1 MSRVRSTALSIALLS
16 WAPEAYAQLAAGTRV
31 LVVPF
36 ENVQSDARVDWL
48 GEASAVLVGD
58 GLRAR
63 GIAAVTRSE
72 RADAFEHLHLPMSGT
87 LTRATVITVARLV
100 GARDVVIG
108 TFRVQG
114 EELTVE
120 AHSVRVDAGRLQ
132 PAITERGPL
141 TELYGIYDRLARR
154 ISLDASAVPTAP
166 APPLAAFESYIKGL
180 VAESPPTAAV
190 FLESAIREFPAFDRA
205 RLALW
210 EVRTEQGNHTA
221 ALAAASA
228 VGDES
233 PLTGRARF
241 CAALSL
247 LNLQRPDDSFTAFK
261 ALLDSGAGAG
271 GAAGGT
277 RGAHTRSQPP
287 AGSPHADVGAI
298 YNNLGVVQIRRGSP
312 AQSGTAT
319 YYLTKATEADRDDPD
334 YLFNLG
340 YAYMLERNAEGSVYW
355 LREVL
360 RRDPTDADA
369 HFVLAAALQA
379 SGSQVEAGRERELAR
394 QLSSRYEELERRAA
408 ADKLPVPRGLER
420 VRSDSGSRALWPDRV
435 ILEEAHREQRELAS
449 FHLERGRR
457 FFERENDTE
466 AMSEL
471 RRAVFLSPYEAQAHL
486 LIGRIHLRAGRA
498 ADAID
503 ALKISV
509 WSQETAAARTALAEA
524 LLKTGD
530 RTAAR
535 REAERAL
542 ALDPSSVNARR
553 LLAELK

>member
-1 MSRVRSTALSIALLS
+1 MSRLGSAALSIALLS
-16 WAPEAYAQLAAGTRV
+16 LAPEASAQLAAGTRV

-36 ENVQSDARVDWL
+36 ENVQGDARVDWL
-48 GEASAVLVGD
+48 SEASAVLVGD

-63 GIAAVTRSE
+63 GVGAVTRSE
-72 RADAFEHLHLPMSGT
+72 RVDAFDHLHLPMSAT

-114 EELTVE
+114 DELTVE
-120 AHSVRVDAGRLQ
+120 AHSLRVDAGRLR
-132 PAITERGPL
+132 PSITERGPL
-141 TELYGIYDRLARR
+141 TDLYGIYDRLVRR
-154 ISLDASAVPTAP
+154 VSLDSPAVPSAP

-210 EVRTEQGNHTA
+210 DVRTEQGNHTA
-221 ALAAASA
+221 ALAAAGA
-228 VGDES
+228 IRDES
-233 PLTGRARF
+233 PLSGRARF

-247 LNLQRPDDSFTAFK
+247 LNLQRPDDAFMAFK
-261 ALLDSGAGAG
+261 ALLDSVAGG
-271 GAAGGT
+271 SGAAGGT
-277 RGAHTRSQPP
+277 RVSD
-287 AGSPHADVGAI
+287 AGSPAPARRADVGAI
-298 YNNLGVVQIRRGSP
+298 YNNLGVVQIRRASSGQTGS
-312 AQSGTAT
+312 AT
-319 YYLTKATEADRDDPD
+319 YYLTKAAEADRDDPD

-355 LREVL
+355 LREVV

-379 SGSQVEAGRERELAR
+379 SGSQIEAGRERELAR

-420 VRSDSGSRALWPDRV
+420 VRSDAGGSRALWPDRV
-435 ILEEAHREQRELAS
+435 ILDESHREQRELAS

-457 FFERENDTE
+457 FFEREHDSE
-466 AMSEL
+466 AMTEL

-486 LIGRIHLRAGRA
+486 LIGRVHLRAGRP

-509 WSQETAAARTALAEA
+509 WSQDTAAGRTALAEA
-524 LLKTGD
+524 FLKTGD

-535 REAERAL
+535 REVERAL
-542 ALDPSSVNARR
+542 ALDPSSADAKR
-553 LLAELK
+553 LLAELKQ